1 LFLFFIDGVSDE
13 DNSGSPAQAD
23 SQGIPLEAVVSTQE
37 NQHES
42 DTVKSTL
49 EEAKL
54 QDFLEWKRARKI
66 ARDRLLSDGRSGD
79 LHGESTLEEA
89 KLQDFLEWKRARKI
103 ARDRLLSDGR
113 SGDLH
118 GEPIDDVSDED
129 ERGSPRE
136 HSGTKCT

>member
-1 LFLFFIDGVSDE
+1 MFVIDDVSDE
-13 DNSGSPAQAD
+13 DDSGSPAQAD

-42 DTVKSTL
+42 GTVKRTL
-49 EEAKL
+49 DEACSEIQEFKDWLKL
-54 QDFLEWKRARKI
+54 RRM
-66 ARDRLLSDGRSGD
+66 ARDQLRSDGP
-79 LHGESTLEEA
+79 
-89 KLQDFLEWKRARKI
+89 
-103 ARDRLLSDGR
+103 

>member
-79 LHGESTLEEA
+79 LHGE
-89 KLQDFLEWKRARKI
+89 
-103 ARDRLLSDGR
+103 
-113 SGDLH
+113 
-118 GEPIDDVSDED
+118 PIDDVSDED